1 MKSTKVSTVKHNGDT
16 LMMMVVVVTTI
27 NMKREGNLQ
36 NVSLLV
42 NLKFYL
48 CSVKYYAVKVCG
60 A

>member
-16 LMMMVVVVTTI
+16 LMMVVVVTTI

-36 NVSLLV
+36 NISLLV

-48 CSVKYYAVKVCG
+48 CSVKYYFVKVCG